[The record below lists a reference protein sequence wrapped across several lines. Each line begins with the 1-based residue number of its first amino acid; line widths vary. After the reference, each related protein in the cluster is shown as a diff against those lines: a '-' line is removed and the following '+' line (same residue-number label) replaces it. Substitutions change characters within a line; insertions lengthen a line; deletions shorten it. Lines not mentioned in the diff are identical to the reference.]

1 MCLKYKFVMVVV
13 STSLVVWSQVRQFFI
28 LEYFCTINYDE
39 IREPLWLS
47 LMFYSMY
54 VQYASDLYN
63 SSMFTIAH
71 C

>member
-1 MCLKYKFVMVVV
+1 MLVV
-13 STSLVVWSQVRQFFI
+13 STASVVWSQVRQSFI
-28 LEYFCTINYDE
+28 LEYFHTINHDE

-54 VQYASDLYN
+54 VQYASDLHN

-71 C
+71 CL